1 MSDMVKTKVKGQDQ
15 KFQTF
20 LQDNLMLFVFLV
32 FLICGALFV
41 DKFVSAYNIKNYLK
55 NCAPLLVVS
64 TGLTYVVLNG
74 GIDFSTTSIISLG
87 SVVGAH
93 LLVNSSLAKSSLA
106 IPLTIIIVVG
116 IGLAFGVINGL
127 AVSRLKMPS
136 FVATLSTQLIGAGLA
151 VWFGSVLFE
160 GAVSLGGLPEA
171 FRAIGGKGMFWIP
184 ILISVII
191 FVIFNWLIRKTVFG
205 KQIYAIGINPRTA
218 EVSGV
223 PVKKNIFLLFV
234 ISGGL
239 AGVASVMYTAKN
251 GAGVPTMGDAMFI
264 DIVGSVVIG
273 GTDPAGGFG
282 GVKNTLYGVLFL
294 TLVSNILNLMG
305 TEWFYVDLIKGAL
318 VIAAAVLNLIFKNLG
333 VRGRSR
339 A

>member
-1 MSDMVKTKVKGQDQ
+1 MMKSKEKRQDQ
-15 KFQTF
+15 KFQAF
-20 LQDNLMLFVFLV
+20 LQDNIMLFVFLV
-32 FLICGALFV
+32 FLICGILFV
-41 DKFVSAYNIKNYLK
+41 DKFASAYNIKNYLK
-55 NCAPLLVVS
+55 NCAPLLVAA

-74 GIDFSTTSIISLG
+74 GIDFSITSIISLG
-87 SVVGAH
+87 SVLGAH
-93 LLVNSSLAKSSLA
+93 LLVDSPLAGTPLA
-106 IPLTIIIVVG
+106 VPLTILIVAG
-116 IGLAFGVINGL
+116 IGLGFGVVNGL

-160 GAVSLGGLPEA
+160 GAVSLGGLPDG
-171 FRAIGGKGMFWIP
+171 FRAIGGKGAFWLP
-184 ILISVII
+184 IVIAAVI
-191 FVIFNWLIRKTVFG
+191 FIVFNWLIRRTVFG
-205 KQIYAIGINPRTA
+205 KQIYAIGVNPRTA

-239 AGVASVMYTAKN
+239 AGVASIIYTAKN

-273 GTDPAGGFG
+273 GADPAGGFG

-305 TEWFYVDLIKGAL
+305 IEWFYVDLIKGVL
-318 VIAAAVLNLIFKNLG
+318 VVTAAVLNLVFKNLG
-333 VRGRSR
+333 VRGR

>member
-1 MSDMVKTKVKGQDQ
+1 
-15 KFQTF
+15 
-20 LQDNLMLFVFLV
+20 MLFVFLV
-32 FLICGALFV
+32 FLICGVLFV
-41 DKFVSAYNIKNYLK
+41 DKFASAYNIKNYLK

-87 SVVGAH
+87 SVLGAH
-93 LLVNSSLAKSSLA
+93 LLVDSPLAGTPLA

-116 IGLAFGVINGL
+116 IGLIFGVVNGL

-171 FRAIGGKGMFWIP
+171 FRTIGGKGIFWLP
-184 ILISVII
+184 IVIAAVI
-191 FVIFNWLIRKTVFG
+191 FLIFNWLIRRTVFG
-205 KQIYAIGINPRTA
+205 KQIYAIGVNPRTA

-239 AGVASVMYTAKN
+239 AGVASIIYTAKN

-282 GVKNTLYGVLFL
+282 GVKNTLYGVMFL

-305 TEWFYVDLIKGAL
+305 IEWFYVDLIKGVL

-333 VRGRSR
+333 VRGRGR

>member
-1 MSDMVKTKVKGQDQ
+1 MMKSKRKRQEQ
-15 KFQTF
+15 KFQMF
-20 LQDNLMLFVFLV
+20 LQDNIMLFVFLV
-32 FLICGALFV
+32 FFICGMLFV
-41 DKFVSAYNIKNYLK
+41 DKFASAYNIKNYLK

-87 SVVGAH
+87 SVLGAH
-93 LLVNSSLAKSSLA
+93 LLVESPLAGTPLA
-106 IPLTIIIVVG
+106 VPLTILIIVG
-116 IGLAFGVINGL
+116 IGLAFGVVNGL

-151 VWFGSVLFE
+151 VWFGSILFE

-171 FRAIGGKGMFWIP
+171 FRAIGGRGMFWLP
-184 ILISVII
+184 ILIATVI
-191 FVIFNWLIRKTVFG
+191 FVIFNWMLCKSVFG
-205 KQIYAIGINPRTA
+205 KQIYAIGVNPRTA
-218 EVSGV
+218 VVSGV

-239 AGVASVMYTAKN
+239 AGVASIIYTAKN

-305 TEWFYVDLIKGAL
+305 IEWFYVDLIKGAL

-333 VRGRSR
+333 ARGR